1 MEHHPQIRE
10 LIDRVRARWRALT
23 ALRAA
28 VRASIAAAAVVAL
41 ALLAT
46 RWTTGAPVA
55 LIALAAGALVLTAS
69 AFAFCLWPLRRV
81 PPDAAIARFIEE
93 RDPALDDRLVSAVD
107 VARGAS
113 APGLAEAMLADAA
126 RRSARVDVD
135 AIVPSQ
141 MLRRAGAQAAAAAVV
156 LAVVLFA
163 ARGPARDAADA
174 ASLTLFP
181 ARIGLDVKPGNAR
194 IKAGTPVTIEARLI
208 GNQAPV
214 IAQLQIADGDRW
226 RITDMAS
233 EKGAFTLA
241 MPAVSAGFTYRV
253 AAGAVTS
260 PSYAIAVVH
269 PPRVTRIDV
278 DYTYPEGL
286 KLSPR
291 TETDSGDIYAPA
303 GTDVKVH
310 ILTDRPAAS
319 GRMALGDGGAI
330 ALAVEKPTELTASLK
345 VTADGSYRVAIA
357 DREGM
362 ATDGDTEYFIRTLED
377 RPPEVRILKPATDRG
392 VTRLEEVDVE
402 AQAED
407 DYAIDRLELVY
418 SVQGGPERVAPMEVP
433 RGRQTVN
440 GKRTLF
446 LEELNVQPG
455 DFISYYVRARDIT
468 RGTRP
473 NEARSDIF
481 FLEVKPYE
489 QEFRLAQSA
498 GGMPGSQQ
506 SGIDDLVAAQKEIV
520 VSTWKLDR
528 RGRSARGGK
537 SETDIR
543 SVGRAEAELKT
554 RVEQTS
560 SSFRETNM
568 RDPRRRAQ
576 PQRGGRGGDP
586 EPPQPPAPKAGE
598 TLPEE
603 DHMTSAA
610 VAMGKAVDSLDGL
623 KTAEALPPEM
633 DALNHLLKAQADV
646 KKHEVMR
653 QQAGTGAGNNR
664 SNYDLSSLFDKE
676 LQKAQQTNY
685 ETRSSA
691 EQKDDASQ
699 SALDKIREL
708 ARRQDELLRKQQE
721 LAQKRAQMSEEE
733 LKRELEKLTRDQSE
747 LRQKA
752 EDLARQLQQGPQ
764 SQQAQSGRG
773 QKDDKGQQG
782 QRGQTGQ
789 AQAGQGG
796 QSGQAGQMR
805 DVSEEMR
812 SATSDLRRQDPAQAS
827 ARGNRALEK
836 LRELQQ
842 QFESAAPDERRR
854 ALGELQ
860 LEARQL
866 ADAQRQIASELG
878 KTAQGNAGRDGV
890 RKLAGEQD
898 RLAERARRL
907 EQSLKQS
914 AARRQP
920 QADAASGAGRQSGEG
935 RQAGSDP
942 AKTAAAAADA
952 AKELERQQV
961 PDRMQRAGEAMRAGS
976 EEPKGG
982 RGNTASRS
990 SDDPRAQAAAQQEIA
1005 RALDRIADRMSSGT
1019 GAQDGDSQKLSE
1031 QRARA
1036 QELRDRLNDTAQQMA
1051 RAGQTGRAGEAGRAG
1066 GAGSPG
1072 KADGK
1077 APGDSGRSGQG
1088 QQGTGGSGTDLQQL
1102 RDQYRRQLQ
1111 ETKDFMEQMRRDD
1124 PTLARGAGA
1133 GFTFEAPDA
1142 MTLSAPGT
1150 EAWKQDF
1157 AKWDDLRRQATQ
1169 ALESA
1174 DASLAKR
1181 LQTRQA
1187 KDRLAA
1193 GADDKP
1199 PAGYQQQVDSY
1210 FKAIAG
1216 KKKP

>member
-1 MEHHPQIRE
+1 
-10 LIDRVRARWRALT
+10 V
-23 ALRAA
+23 
-28 VRASIAAAAVVAL
+28 
-41 ALLAT
+41 
-46 RWTTGAPVA
+46 
-55 LIALAAGALVLTAS
+55 
-69 AFAFCLWPLRRV
+69 
-81 PPDAAIARFIEE
+81 ARFIEE
-93 RDPALDDRLVSAVD
+93 REPALDDRLVSAVD
-107 VARGAS
+107 LARARS
-113 APGLAEAMLADAA
+113 APGFADVMMADAA
-126 RRSARVDVD
+126 RRSARVDID
-135 AIVPSQ
+135 AIVPAHR
-141 MLRRAGAQAAAAAVV
+141 LRRAAVQAIAAAVA
-156 LAVVLFA
+156 LAIVLFA
-163 ARGPARDAADA
+163 ARGPAREAADA

-181 ARIGLDVKPGNAR
+181 AKVALEVKPGNAR
-194 IKAGTPVTIEARLI
+194 VKAGSAVSIEARLV

-226 RITDMAS
+226 RAAEMAS
-233 EKGAFTLA
+233 DKGAFTLT
-241 MPAVSAGFTYRV
+241 MPAVTAGFTYRIV
-253 AAGAVTS
+253 AGAVRS
-260 PSYAIAVVH
+260 PAYQIAVVH

-286 KLSPR
+286 KLPPR

-303 GTDVKVH
+303 GTDVRVH
-310 ILTDRPAAS
+310 IFTDRPAAA
-319 GRMALGDGGAI
+319 GRLAFADGKKI
-330 ALAVEKPTELTASLK
+330 PLTTDRPTELTTSLQ
-345 VTADGSYRVAIA
+345 VRDDGSYRVAVT
-357 DREGM
+357 DGEGM
-362 ATDGDTEYFIRTLED
+362 SNDGDTEYFIRTLED

-418 SVQGGPERVAPMEVP
+418 SVRGGAEKVAAMDVP
-433 RGRQTVN
+433 RGSQSVT

-455 DFISYYVRARDIT
+455 DFVSYYVRARDVT

-489 QEFRLAQSA
+489 QEFTLAQSA
-498 GGMPGSQQ
+498 GGMPGGQQ
-506 SGIDDLVAAQKEIV
+506 SGIDDLVTAQKEVV

-528 RGRSARGGK
+528 RGRQAKGAK
-537 SETDIR
+537 SEQDIR

-576 PQRGGRGGDP
+576 PQRGGRGG
-586 EPPQPPAPKAGE
+586 EPQPPAPSEPKAGE

-603 DHMTSAA
+603 DHMTAA
-610 VAMGKAVDSLDGL
+610 AAAMGKAVDSLDGL
-623 KTAEALPPEM
+623 KTADALSPEM

-646 KKHEVMR
+646 KKREVMK
-653 QQAGTGAGNNR
+653 QQAGSGAGNNR

-676 LQKAQQTNY
+676 LQKSQQTNY

-691 EQKDDASQ
+691 EQHDDPNQ
-699 SALDKIREL
+699 SALDKIKDL
-708 ARRQDELLRKQQE
+708 ARRQDELLKKQQE

-752 EDLARQLQQGPQ
+752 EDLARQMQQGQ
-764 SQQAQSGRG
+764 TAQAGPKG
-773 QKDDKGQQG
+773 EKGDKGEKGQQG
-782 QRGQTGQ
+782 QQGQAGQTGR
-789 AQAGQGG
+789 AG
-796 QSGQAGQMR
+796 QSGQAGQSGDNTQRMR

-812 SATSDLRRQDPAQAS
+812 NATSDLRRQDPSQAS
-827 ARGNRALEK
+827 ARGSRALEK
-836 LRELQQ
+836 LRQLEQQ
-842 QFESAAPDERRR
+842 LESARPDERRR

-866 ADAQRQIASELG
+866 ADAERQIASELG
-878 KTAQGNAGRDGV
+878 KSVPGEAGKDAV

-898 RLAERARRL
+898 RLAERARKL
-907 EQSLKQS
+907 EDSLKQS
-914 AARRQP
+914 ASGARQAADAARQP
-920 QADAASGAGRQSGEG
+920 QPKGQS
-935 RQAGSDP
+935 SDP

-952 AKELERQQV
+952 AKELGRQQLA
-961 PDRMQRAGEAMRAGS
+961 DRMQRAGDAMRAGT

-982 RGNTASRS
+982 RGNTAPRS
-990 SDDPRAQAAAQQEIA
+990 AADPRAQASTEQELA
-1005 RALDRIADRMSSGT
+1005 RALDRVADRMSSGT
-1019 GAQDGDSQKLSE
+1019 AAGQDGESQKLSD

-1036 QELRDRLNDTAQQMA
+1036 QELRDRLNGTADQLA
-1051 RAGQTGRAGEAGRAG
+1051 RAGQAGQSGRSGQSGQSGRAGQAGQAGDANQGTAG
-1066 GAGSPG
+1066 GQGGGRGDSARST
-1072 KADGK
+1072 A
-1077 APGDSGRSGQG
+1077 GDSGQSGQG
-1088 QQGTGGSGTDLQQL
+1088 QQGSGGSASDLEQL
-1102 RDQYRRQLQ
+1102 RGQYRRQLQ
-1111 ETKDFMEQMRRDD
+1111 EARDFMEQMRRDD
-1124 PTLARGAGA
+1124 PNMGRGGGA

-1157 AKWDDLRRQATQ
+1157 AKWDEMRRQATQ
-1169 ALESA
+1169 ALENVESTL
-1174 DASLAKR
+1174 SKKLQAK
-1181 LQTRQA
+1181 QA

-1199 PAGYQQQVDSY
+1199 PAGYQQQVDNY
-1210 FKAIAG
+1210 FKAIAS
-1216 KKKP
+1216 KKKPD